1 MAVQAQQSR
10 RGLADWWFFNQRKVA
25 PYVFIAPFFILFAT
39 FFIYPIGYSFRLSF
53 LEQTGLSTPK
63 WAGLENYLDL
73 LSDKRF
79 RQAFLNTSYFALGS
93 IFIQLPLAFSLALAF
108 NSKFAR
114 RVTHL
119 YRVGFFFPVL
129 TSAVVISLI
138 FILVLDTNY
147 GMLNLG
153 LQKLGLE
160 AIPWLTSTRWAMPAI
175 IILGVWTWTGFNAF
189 YFLAGLH
196 SISGELLEAAMIDGA
211 NAWQTLLRIIVPLMQ
226 PIIMFVVVQ
235 SIIGSFGL
243 FTQVFLLTAGGPSD
257 ASLTMIM
264 YLYQTGFRFFKLGYA
279 SAIAYVYVIIVL
291 ALAVINLYF
300 FRAFRED

>member
-1 MAVQAQQSR
+1 MAVQAQQNR
-10 RGLADWWFFNQRKVA
+10 RGLANWWFFNQRKFA
-25 PYVFIAPFFILFAT
+25 PYIFIAPFFILFAT

-63 WAGLENYLDL
+63 WTGLENYIDL
-73 LSDKRF
+73 FADKRF

-93 IFIQLPLAFSLALAF
+93 VFIQLPLAFSLALAF

-196 SISGELLEAAMIDGA
+196 SISEELLEAAMIDGA
-211 NAWQTLLRIIVPLMQ
+211 NAWQTLLRIIVPLMR
-226 PIIMFVVVQ
+226 PIIMFVVIQ

-243 FTQVFLLTAGGPSD
+243 FTQVFLLTGGGPSD

-264 YLYQTGFRFFKLGYA
+264 YLYQNGFRFFKLGYA